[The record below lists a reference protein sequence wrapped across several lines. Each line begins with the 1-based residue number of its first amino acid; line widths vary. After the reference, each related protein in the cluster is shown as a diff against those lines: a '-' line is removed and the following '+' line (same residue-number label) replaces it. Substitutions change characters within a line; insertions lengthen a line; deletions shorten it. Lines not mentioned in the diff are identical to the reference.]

1 MRRRGAEGDER
12 MTYIEIDFSSDE
24 AIYQQLCNQ
33 IIQGIAMSRLAEGEV
48 LPSVRQMADEIGIN
62 MHTVNKAY
70 SLLRQEG
77 YVTIDR
83 RKGAMICLDID
94 KQKALEELKT
104 GLRVVLARGSCKTIT
119 RQEVHE
125 LIDEIFDDYEG

>member
-1 MRRRGAEGDER
+1 MKPCPYAKKCGGCD
-12 MTYIEIDFSSDE
+12 Y
-24 AIYQQLCNQ
+24 
-33 IIQGIAMSRLAEGEV
+33 QGIPYEKQLEM
-48 LPSVRQMADEIGIN
+48 
-62 MHTVNKAY
+62 
-70 SLLRQEG
+70 
-77 YVTIDR
+77 
-83 RKGAMICLDID
+83 